1 MRRQPA
7 LALCGATLVLSGCTL
22 APHYSRPAAPIPSSF
37 PEAAAAP
44 GTSDAPAAAAL
55 RWQEFFSDA
64 RLISVVEQALANNR
78 DLRIAAL
85 NVEKTRA
92 LYRIQR
98 SELFPAVGA
107 LANVA
112 RQRTPSKSTDGG
124 EAETTTQ
131 YSVAVGVSSWE
142 VDLFGRIRSLK
153 AAALQQYFATEQARR
168 GTQSSLVAAVA
179 YAYLAVAADTEGL
192 KLSQGTLEAQRAS
205 LGLIQRSRD
214 LGVASDLE
222 LRQVQS
228 QVEAARADVARYTGL
243 LAVDRSSLELLVGAP
258 VDPALLPGGLASISP
273 PRSISAGL
281 PSDVLLRRPD
291 ILAAEHQLRA
301 ANANIGAARAA
312 FFPRITLTAGV
323 GTVSSDLS
331 ELFSSG
337 TGTWSFAPQVTA
349 PIFASGLQRARLK
362 ASKVDREIAV
372 ARYEQGIQRAFKEVS
387 DALILRTTLV
397 SQKDAQEAL
406 VRALEDTHRLSD
418 ARYKAGLDGYLGVLV
433 AQRSLFA
440 AQQALVGVR
449 LAEQANLVTL
459 YKVLGGGV

>member
-1 MRRQPA
+1 MA
-7 LALCGATLVLSGCTL
+7 SSGDPI
-22 APHYSRPAAPIPSSF
+22 AP
-37 PEAAAAP
+37 
-44 GTSDAPAAAAL
+44 DL
-55 RWQEFFSDA
+55 RWQDFFADEH
-64 RLISVVEQALANNR
+64 LISVIEKALAGNR
-78 DLRIAAL
+78 DLRIATL
-85 NVEKTRA
+85 NVERTRA

-98 SELFPAVGA
+98 SELYPAVGA
-107 LANVA
+107 LANA
-112 RQRTPSKSTDGG
+112 ERQRIPSKSTDDGK
-124 EAETTTQ
+124 AETATQ

-168 GTQSSLVAAVA
+168 AAQSALVAAVA
-179 YAYLAVAADTEGL
+179 YAYLALAADTDGL
-192 KLSQGTLEAQRAS
+192 KLSQATLEAQQAS

-228 QVEAARADVARYTGL
+228 QVEAARADVARFTGL
-243 LAVDRSSLELLVGAP
+243 LAIDRSDLELLVGAP
-258 VDPALLPGGLASISP
+258 VDPALLPGGLASIGV
-273 PRSISAGL
+273 PRTVAAGL

-291 ILAAEHQLRA
+291 VLAAEHQLRA

-312 FFPRITLTAGV
+312 FFPRITLTAGL

-331 ELFSSG
+331 DLFASG

-349 PIFASGLQRARLK
+349 PIFASGLQMARLK
-362 ASKVDREIAV
+362 ASKVEREIAV

-387 DALILRTTLV
+387 DALTLRTTLV
-397 SQKDAQEAL
+397 NQRDAQEAL
-406 VRALEDTHRLSD
+406 VRALEDTYRLSD

-433 AQRSLFA
+433 AQRSLFG

-459 YKVLGGGV
+459 YAVLGGGV